1 MIHKKYILWTFLSF
15 VALAMLAGI
24 AAVVLPRGWVDDEIM
39 ITILIVG
46 AYSLG
51 GLIVVILGGIKG
63 SSGRFQRW
71 TLRISTTALV
81 ISMGLFITG
90 IWVGWRYDQN
100 FLKPGAVFLTVGIAF
115 VHRLIISPLA
125 CPLLSFKV
133 SKRTALITGATTAG
147 IIAFGF
153 INDGFGNF
161 DQLMIRIMAI
171 SAIICAGTTIA
182 TGALAFFAPKPGE
195 DEQGTLAPSIPIEI
209 ACPRCNTSITAHS
222 NKDSRCPTCKLHV
235 RIEIKEP
242 RCTCGYLLYQ
252 LNADSCPEC
261 GKPIPTTEQ
270 WGSDLNESNAE
281 QSASDDLSQTPS

>member
-1 MIHKKYILWTFLSF
+1 MTPKKLILWTFLAF

-24 AAVVLPRGWVDDEIM
+24 AAVVLPRGWVNDDVM

-63 SSGRFQRW
+63 SGGRLQRW
-71 TLRISTTALV
+71 TLRMSSGALL
-81 ISMGLFITG
+81 ISMALFITG

-100 FLKPGAVFLTVGIAF
+100 FLRPGAVSLSFGLTF
-115 VHRLIISPLA
+115 VHRLIV
-125 CPLLSFKV
+125 CPLSCTLPVFRPCKGI
-133 SKRTALITGATTAG
+133 ALTTGAITGFIVCA
-147 IIAFGF
+147 AF
-153 INDGFGNF
+153 ITDGFGF
-161 DQLMIRIMAI
+161 YDELMFRILAI
-171 SAIICAGTTIA
+171 AAIICAGTTIA

-195 DEQGTLAPSIPIEI
+195 NEQGTLAPSIPINI
-209 ACPRCNTSITAHS
+209 TCPRCSSTISAQS

-235 RIEIKEP
+235 RIEVEEP

-252 LNADSCPEC
+252 LQSDSCPEC

-270 WGSDLNESNAE
+270 WGSP
-281 QSASDDLSQTPS
+281 LSPPPS

>member
-1 MIHKKYILWTFLSF
+1 MIQKKYILWTFLSF

-24 AAVVLPRGWVDDEIM
+24 AAVVLPRGWVDDEVM

-51 GLIVVILGGIKG
+51 GLIVVILGGNRGID
-63 SSGRFQRW
+63 GRKQKR
-71 TLRISTTALV
+71 TLRIATTTIF
-81 ISMGLFITG
+81 ISMVTFITI
-90 IWVGWRYDQN
+90 IWIEPLLNWQWENFFWRT
-100 FLKPGAVFLTVGIAF
+100 GAVFLTLGIAF
-115 VHRLIISPLA
+115 VHRLIINPLA

-147 IIAFGF
+147 VIAFGF
-153 INDGFGNF
+153 INDGFGNY
-161 DQLMIRIMAI
+161 DQLMVRILAI

-195 DEQGTLAPSIPIEI
+195 DEQGTLAPSIPINI
-209 ACPRCNTSITAHS
+209 TCPRCNTSITAHS

-242 RCTCGYLLYQ
+242 RCSCGYLLYQ
-252 LNADSCPEC
+252 LQSESCPEC
-261 GKPIPTTEQ
+261 GKTIPTTEQ
-270 WGSDLNESNAE
+270 WGSH
-281 QSASDDLSQTPS
+281 LSPPPS

>member
-1 MIHKKYILWTFLSF
+1 MTPKKLILWTFLAF

-24 AAVVLPRGWVDDEIM
+24 AAVVLPRGWVDDEVM

-63 SSGRFQRW
+63 SGGRTQRW

-90 IWVGWRYDQN
+90 IWVGWKYDQN
-100 FLKPGAVFLTVGIAF
+100 FLKPGAVTLSLGLTF
-115 VHRLIISPLA
+115 VHRLVV
-125 CPLLSFKV
+125 CPLSCTLPVFRPCKGI
-133 SKRTALITGATTAG
+133 ALATGAITGLIVSA
-147 IIAFGF
+147 AF
-153 INDGFGNF
+153 ITDGFGF
-161 DQLMIRIMAI
+161 YDELMFRILAI
-171 SAIICAGTTIA
+171 AAIICAGTTIA

-195 DEQGTLAPSIPIEI
+195 NEQGTLAPSIPINI
-209 ACPRCNTSITAHS
+209 TCPRCSSTITAHS

-235 RIEIKEP
+235 RIEVKEP

-252 LNADSCPEC
+252 LQSDSCPEC

-270 WGSDLNESNAE
+270 WGSP
-281 QSASDDLSQTPS
+281 LSPPPS